1 MKISFSKQYLDES
14 HCFKIRSNESYFV
27 GKTCDAPADLIFL
40 LDGSASIGDDFQ
52 RQFSLVSHVVDH
64 FGGVSNAVHAA
75 VVVIS
80 TRSTVEIRLNDFTD
94 NEKFINAVK
103 NVGFVFLIFNR
114 LLIFILQ
121 ILFRVFFFVFG
132 FFSWVS
138 IK

>member
-1 MKISFSKQYLDES
+1 MTRRKSSTAFLNLYKKFLIFIKNCEFLFS
-14 HCFKIRSNESYFV
+14 

-40 LDGSASIGDDFQ
+40 LDGSASIGDDFT

-103 NVGFVFLIFNR
+103 NVSFAILI
-114 LLIFILQ
+114 LILTLIN
-121 ILFRVFFFVFG
+121 G
-132 FFSWVS
+132 
-138 IK
+138 KA